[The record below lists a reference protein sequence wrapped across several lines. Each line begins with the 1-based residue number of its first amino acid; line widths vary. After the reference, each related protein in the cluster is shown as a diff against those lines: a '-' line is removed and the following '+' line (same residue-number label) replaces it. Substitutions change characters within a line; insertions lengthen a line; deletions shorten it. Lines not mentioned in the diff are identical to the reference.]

1 MAAPTPIR
9 DVLLE
14 IGRAI
19 CLEIVRLLNATGRQP
34 LSKNSALAKQL
45 LSGEAMQVLQGRD
58 GGGRFTASGSL
69 QLFAFDYLQWVD
81 GGRRKGAKKVPLDAL
96 IKFIKQRNIGQARGK
111 GGKYGKRSDNITRL
125 AFIIQAAIYRNGIK
139 PRPVIAPAFALGE
152 ALLQD
157 FLDNRMLDNL
167 TADIEKQLSYIDTK
181 K

>member
-1 MAAPTPIR
+1 MAAPLPIR

-19 CLEIVRLLNATGRQP
+19 CAELVRLLNATGRQP
-34 LSKNSALAKQL
+34 LRTNSALAKQL
-45 LSGEAMQVLQGRD
+45 LSGEAIQVVQGRD

-69 QLFAFDYLQWVD
+69 ELHALDYLQWID
-81 GGRRKGAKKVPLDAL
+81 SGRKKFAKRVPLDAI
-96 IKFIKQRNIGQARGK
+96 IKFIKQRNIGQARGQ
-111 GGKYGKRSDNITRL
+111 GGKYGKRDISINSL

-139 PRPVIAPAFALGE
+139 ARPVIAPAFELGE
-152 ALLQD
+152 RLLQD